1 MQLKQPNP
9 NILLFSFLRSC
20 FRILPKFSTMGLT
33 VFLWPEATISLC
45 FASELSSGEG
55 ETFIYTDK
63 CTVWTDKKIHEQH
76 HEGGEGVLKLG
87 FVQNLHNKGVRQL
100 SSDYRMTKP
109 RTGSFKKEKKL
120 SKKRGLKTTFI

>member
-1 MQLKQPNP
+1 M
-9 NILLFSFLRSC
+9 
-20 FRILPKFSTMGLT
+20 
-33 VFLWPEATISLC
+33 
-45 FASELSSGEG
+45 
-55 ETFIYTDK
+55 
-63 CTVWTDKKIHEQH
+63 WTDKKIHEQH

-120 SKKRGLKTTFI
+120 SKQKRFKNNIHLGKNTNCGICKEDGWA